1 MGKRT
6 MLILAIVTLVLGLL
20 QKTPAAFLSDDA
32 ADFVGGL
39 SAGLWIGVLVVWG
52 TGRGGQ

>member
-6 MLILAIVTLVLGLL
+6 MLILAVAALVLALL
-20 QKTPAAFLSDDA
+20 QKTPAAFLNSDA

-39 SAGLWIGVLVVWG
+39 AAGLWIGVLVIWAV
-52 TGRGGQ
+52 GRR